1 MRNDMEEQAEAAE
14 VIGDYLKGTEG
25 ILTDLFQSGFATV
38 HDGTL
43 EELGAAAASGRQY
56 GMTVLADTLEELRV
70 LLDAQR
76 HQARGENRQVY
87 VIYGKLNQYLEICAR
102 RLEISRAACRLGIG
116 GGTEDAESK

>member
-1 MRNDMEEQAEAAE
+1 MKNDMQEQAEAAE

-25 ILTDLFQSGFATV
+25 ILTDLFRSGFAAV
-38 HDGTL
+38 HDSTL

-56 GMTVLADTLEELRV
+56 GMTALADMLEELRT
-70 LLDAQR
+70 LLEAQR

-87 VIYGKLNQYLEICAR
+87 EVYGKLNHYLEICAR

-116 GGTEDAESK
+116 GETEDAESK

>member
-1 MRNDMEEQAEAAE
+1 MRNDMQEQAEAAA

-25 ILTDLFQSGFATV
+25 ILTDLFQSGFAAV

-43 EELGAAAASGRQY
+43 EELGTAAASGRQY
-56 GMTVLADTLEELRV
+56 GMTVLADMLEELRV

-102 RLEISRAACRLGIG
+102 RLESSRAA
-116 GGTEDAESK
+116 

>member
-1 MRNDMEEQAEAAE
+1 M
-14 VIGDYLKGTEG
+14 
-25 ILTDLFQSGFATV
+25 

-56 GMTVLADTLEELRV
+56 GMTVLADMLEELRV

-87 VIYGKLNQYLEICAR
+87 VSMEN
-102 RLEISRAACRLGIG
+102 
-116 GGTEDAESK
+116 